1 MNLKKLVLL
10 IPVLV
15 IMLGSCNNVPDH
27 SKYIP
32 EDAGTVVSINTK
44 ELTKDVAWSVFK
56 GSELY
61 KKMKGRKADTSD
73 GFKFDKSGID
83 ILNTSYFY
91 VKPDARYGSK
101 YRSGTQMVA
110 LIPLKSETDWEAEMK
125 RLNPNKT
132 IEEVD
137 GRKQLMLNS
146 STIAIWKK
154 DLLVITSK
162 SYNMSDEDFKDAV
175 KDIFS
180 NSKSLGSNKK
190 FKDLQAEHH
199 DISVFIN
206 YEIFSK
212 QMMDQAGSGMGMLT
226 GLTMYEKLFK
236 DAVATAG
243 IDFEDGK
250 IVASSHYYPSKEM
263 EDISKDFYKKV
274 DKDFLD
280 HLPKDN
286 TNAIAGLAFSPEG
299 LLKMIDLMG
308 VKGLINSQLGKQ
320 GLSVEEVA
328 GAFTGDIVVSV
339 NNFRSV
345 EKPNPYAAYYS
356 SDEPLAPYY
365 GYEADYLYA
374 MKLKDKSVLQKVA
387 NIGGGGMLDTID
399 NETYQI
405 ASGSDTVAIILNDN
419 FLVVSNRIGVAKA
432 FANGDYKGGS
442 KSEGFKYVENA
453 DLGAYV
459 DIKSMLGQ
467 VKGKDEKKLKMVQGL
482 LNDFRMQATGMNG
495 SASES
500 NAMLTFQNE
509 EENSLLQIINVLGQI
524 D

>member
-10 IPVLV
+10 IPVLI
-15 IMLGSCNNVPDH
+15 IMLGSCKNVPDH

-56 GSELY
+56 GSELF
-61 KKMKGRKADTSD
+61 KKMKGRKKDTAD

-91 VKPDARYGSK
+91 VRPDARFGGK
-101 YRSGTQMVA
+101 YKSGTQMVA
-110 LIPLKSETDWEAEMK
+110 LIPLKSEADWETEMK

-137 GRKQLMLNS
+137 GRKQLQLNS
-146 STIAIWKK
+146 SMVAIWGKG
-154 DLLVITSK
+154 LLAITSK
-162 SYNMSDEDFKDAV
+162 YYNMSDEDFKDAV
-175 KDIFS
+175 KDIFTS
-180 NSKSLGSNKK
+180 SKSLGSNKK

-206 YEIFSK
+206 YEVFSK
-212 QMMDQAGSGMGMLT
+212 QMMDQAGGGFGLLT
-226 GLTMYEKLFK
+226 GLTMYDKLFK
-236 DAVATAG
+236 GAIATAG

-250 IVASSHYYPSKEM
+250 VVASSHYYPSKEM

-280 HLPKDN
+280 RLPKEN
-286 TNAIAGLAFSPEG
+286 TNAIAGMAFSPEG

-320 GLSVEEVA
+320 NLSVEEVA
-328 GAFTGDIVVSV
+328 GAFTGDMVISV
-339 NNFRSV
+339 NNFTSV

-356 SDEPLAPYY
+356 DDETPPPYY
-365 GYEADYLYA
+365 DYEADYLYA

-405 ASGSDTVAIILNDN
+405 ATGSDTITMILNDN
-419 FLVVSNRIGVAKA
+419 FLVVSNRLPVAKA
-432 FANGDYKGGS
+432 FASGDYKGGN
-442 KSEGFKYVENA
+442 KSDGYKYVENA

-467 VKGKDEKKLKMVQGL
+467 MKGKDEKELKLVKGL
-482 LNDFRMQATGMNG
+482 LNDFKMQATGMSGN
-495 SASES
+495 SSES
-500 NAMLTFQNE
+500 NAVLTFQNE
-509 EENSLLQIINVLGQI
+509 NENSLLQIINVLGQI